1 MFAMHISNIPNKRNR
16 HMAAI
21 AAVLSSQARATTNKV
36 ITHAR
41 NMKTAV

>member
-1 MFAMHISNIPNKRNR
+1 MHVSDIPNKRNHR
-16 HMAAI
+16 IAAI

-36 ITHAR
+36 ITYAR